1 MNQLP
6 LTDIITNRRT
16 IHHFTTDAVP
26 KAFIEKALKL
36 TVFSPNHRHTHPC
49 KFYVMGPES
58 KAKFLQYA
66 EQAFSDRDPQTAAT
80 KLNRWKAI
88 PGWILATRKI
98 AADEQTA
105 HEDYATLSIALY
117 IMMQSLAE
125 DGIGSK
131 WSTGS
136 LLFKEEVYEMFEI
149 DSTKECIEGLFWYGY
164 PEKTPMPFPKQC
176 YTDFVTELD

>member
-1 MNQLP
+1 MNQLQ

-16 IHHFTTDAVP
+16 IHHFKTDAVP
-26 KAFIEKALKL
+26 KEFIEKALKL
-36 TVFSPNHRHTHPC
+36 TVFSPNHRHTQPC
-49 KFYVMGPES
+49 KFYMMGPDS

-66 EQAFSDRDPQTAAT
+66 EKAFSDRDPQSAAT

-88 PGWILATRKI
+88 PGWVLATRKI
-98 AADEQTA
+98 ASDEKTA

-117 IMMQSLAE
+117 IMMQSLTE

-136 LLFKEEVYEMFEI
+136 LLFNEEVYKLLNI
-149 DSTKECIEGLFWYGY
+149 DPEKEAIEGLFWYGY
-164 PEKTPMPFPKQC
+164 PDKTPLPFPKPC
-176 YTDFVTELD
+176 YTDFAIELD